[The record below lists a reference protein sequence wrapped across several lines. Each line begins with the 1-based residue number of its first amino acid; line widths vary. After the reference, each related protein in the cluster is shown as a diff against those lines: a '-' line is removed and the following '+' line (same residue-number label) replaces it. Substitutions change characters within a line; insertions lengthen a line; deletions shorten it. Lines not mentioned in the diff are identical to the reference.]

1 MARGAVAVRC
11 VAPCATWVSY
21 GAVQYGG
28 EGTARCACAGIQWGP
43 SFGYA
48 MVGDIQC
55 CFLMIRVSPAPRQP
69 EP

>member
-28 EGTARCACAGIQWGP
+28 GGTASALAPVSG
-43 SFGYA
+43 
-48 MVGDIQC
+48 GD
-55 CFLMIRVSPAPRQP
+55 RVSVMRWSGGFGVVS
-69 EP
+69 

>member
-48 MVGDIQC
+48 MVGGIQC

>member
-1 MARGAVAVRC
+1 MARGAVAVCC
-11 VAPCATWVSY
+11 VAPCAVWVSY

-28 EGTARCACAGIQWGP
+28 WDAVRCACAGSQCGP

-48 MVGDIQC
+48 MVGGIQC
-55 CFLMIRVSPAPRQP
+55 CFLFRVSPAPRQP

>member
-21 GAVQYGG
+21 GAVQCGG
-28 EGTARCACAGIQWGP
+28 GCTARCAGAGIQWGP
-43 SFGYA
+43 SFSYA
-48 MVGDIQC
+48 MVGGIHC
-55 CFLMIRVSPAPRQP
+55 CFLMITVSPAPRQP